1 MRDQS
6 PRPGEPVRFSRDGV
20 WRGFKQTAPLDA
32 GGIAYGIVF
41 GVLAAQR
48 GLLGTEAVLMSVLVY
63 SGSGQVAALDLWH
76 NPLPYLAIWLATV
89 LVSVRYL
96 VLGAALR
103 PWLGGLS
110 PRKVYPLLVGLADQG
125 WAMALADWRQRRP
138 DAGFLLG
145 TTIALMLTWVLGTI
159 IGVIAGGTLPDPA
172 RWGLDLAPTLIF
184 VILLP
189 AFWRGRQDLLPWVV
203 AGVAAIVTQ
212 RLLAGPWHLLAG
224 TAAGVVILLWQNQE
238 GATDAP

>member
-1 MRDQS
+1 M
-6 PRPGEPVRFSRDGV
+6 RFSREGI
-20 WRGFKQTAPLDA
+20 WRGFKEMAPLDA
-32 GGIAYGIVF
+32 GGIAYGMVF

-48 GLLGTEAVLMSVLVY
+48 GLLGPEAVLMSLLVY
-63 SGSGQVAALDLWH
+63 SGSGQIAALDLWH
-76 NPLPYLAIWLATV
+76 NPLPYPAIWLATV

-103 PWLGGLS
+103 PWLEGLS
-110 PRKVYPLLVGLADQG
+110 PHKVYPMLLGLADQG

-145 TTIALMLTWVLGTI
+145 TSIALILTWVLGTI

-189 AFWRGRQDLLPWVV
+189 AFWRGCQDLLPWVA

-212 RLLAGPWHLLAG
+212 RLLAGPWYLLGG
-224 TAAGVVILLWQNQE
+224 TAAGVIVLLWQNRE
-238 GATDAP
+238 GAPDAP

>member
-1 MRDQS
+1 
-6 PRPGEPVRFSRDGV
+6 
-20 WRGFKQTAPLDA
+20 
-32 GGIAYGIVF
+32 
-41 GVLAAQR
+41 
-48 GLLGTEAVLMSVLVY
+48 MSVLVY

-110 PRKVYPLLVGLADQG
+110 PRTVYPLLVGLADQG

-203 AGVAAIVTQ
+203 AGVAAVVTQ
-212 RLLAGPWHLLAG
+212 QLLAGTWYLLVG
-224 TAAGVVILLWQNQE
+224 TAAGVVVLLWQNRE
-238 GATDAP
+238 GAPDAP